1 MKQKLIKWVTHYSG
15 VERGGIIMPIYAS
28 RLMKGHEVSTA
39 CAEFRDLESRVRR
52 LKIKIV
58 KKKKAAAGTQTA

>member
-1 MKQKLIKWVTHYSG
+1 MKPKLIKWVTHYSG
-15 VERGGIIMPIYAS
+15 VERGIIMPIYAS